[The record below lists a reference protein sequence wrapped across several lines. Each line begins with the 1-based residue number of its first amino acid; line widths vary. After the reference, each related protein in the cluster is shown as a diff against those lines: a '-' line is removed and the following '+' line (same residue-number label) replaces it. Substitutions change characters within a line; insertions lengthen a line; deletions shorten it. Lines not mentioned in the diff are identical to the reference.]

1 MSAARQ
7 LSLVVESIED
17 YIFHIMDLTDLG
29 KALTYKLELPG
40 GQSRLREAALYIM
53 GAGRDFEYFGLIK
66 LNKMLWRAD
75 FRSFHERRFPITG
88 RSYQKLEHGPAPVEM
103 KPVLRELENLG
114 RIKYADSGVPNEKR
128 PVPLVDVKI
137 SNLSPRDLE
146 FLDEAISYYRDLTAT
161 ATSKESHGVAWRSRK
176 MGELIPYE
184 TAIFDDRPL
193 SQSLEHKLM
202 WLGRERG
209 WHSH

>member
-1 MSAARQ
+1 MSLAA
-7 LSLVVESIED
+7 ESIED

-40 GQSRLREAALYIM
+40 GQSRLREAALYVM
-53 GAGRDFEYFGLIK
+53 NAARDFDYFGLIK

-75 FRSFHERRFPITG
+75 FMSFHERRFPVTG

-103 KPVLRELENLG
+103 KPVLRELESAG
-114 RIKYADSGVPNEKR
+114 RIEYVDSGVPNEKR
-128 PVPLVDVKI
+128 PVPLVEVKI

-146 FLDEAISYYRDLTAT
+146 FLGEAIAYYRAMTAS
-161 ATSKESHGVAWRSRK
+161 ATSRESHGVAWRSRE
-176 MGELIPYE
+176 MGELIPYD
-184 TAIFDDRPL
+184 TAIFDDLPM

-209 WHSH
+209 WQSY